1 MKSFNHPLLASSPPS
16 PRLLGSLSPSRS
28 HLQDKFK
35 LSSTKDAD
43 AVDPASSST
52 SSSSSSSTLSPLRPS
67 LLSILTREA
76 KKEKLSY
83 KTASV
88 DAAARVFEAW
98 SAGDAEFTELATTVS
113 ARLLKDEDDE
123 EKQVNGNGGPMD
135 HDGLHHHPKTKSPE
149 RVRFEEVALESLGR
163 ALPVVRPA
171 DASAAA
177 DKAREAIAILA
188 GRMGEAHVWKIQ
200 LAALKGM
207 LFVVRRKWVL
217 GDDEEA
223 AVTSAAAVT
232 AAVKSHDVEEFLK
245 LVIPP
250 VCLNLTNKK
259 YVAVR
264 KCAVDIL
271 DEILASATCVGRF
284 KTALAAAR
292 QPLAEMRTDVN
303 VELQKKSASLLDLL
317 S

>member
-1 MKSFNHPLLASSPPS
+1 M
-16 PRLLGSLSPSRS
+16 
-28 HLQDKFK
+28 
-35 LSSTKDAD
+35 
-43 AVDPASSST
+43 
-52 SSSSSSSTLSPLRPS
+52 
-67 LLSILTREA
+67 
-76 KKEKLSY
+76 SY
-83 KTASV
+83 KTAAV

-98 SAGDAEFTELATTVS
+98 GAGDAEFTELATTVL
-113 ARLLKDEDDE
+113 ARLLKDEDDDG
-123 EKQVNGNGGPMD
+123 EKPVNGNGGSMD
-135 HDGLHHHPKTKSPE
+135 HDGLHHPKAKSPE

-163 ALPVVRPA
+163 AVPVARPA
-171 DASAAA
+171 DASEAAA
-177 DKAREAIAILA
+177 KAREAIAVLA

-217 GDDEEA
+217 GDDVDA
-223 AVTSAAAVT
+223 AAATSTTTPASAA
-232 AAVKSHDVEEFLK
+232 KSQDNVEEFLK
-245 LVIPP
+245 LVVPP